1 MRKRF
6 LSLTIAL
13 VLCTAM
19 LTLNLSAPILG
30 AGAVTGESSHTQE
43 EIVYDGQNT
52 GVLHTNIKL
61 PASSEYGL
69 NVIDVIEFDLSNRN
83 LTVEAINSGTY
94 LNSQKTVTSAVGD
107 FNDVHDGKT
116 VLAATN
122 GDLWMTAVHSNSA
135 VNTGGTFA
143 VPRGMLIIDGEIWST
158 PQIGNE
164 NLEATNDEKGSTT
177 PPKYAFGMTADYQPI
192 VGIPNASIVIRN
204 TSQNKTVTAD
214 GLNRLPADNSLIV
227 YNYRVANSRALAD
240 ACEVEIELDSDVFRH
255 GATLSGTVK
264 AVYPSGQGGT
274 AEIARNRIVLT
285 ARGTRLSTINSF
297 RVGDQISIDCSIT
310 STSNQELWQNCV
322 QAVGGHMPILIN
334 GAVST
339 QFTGTGR
346 WPYTLIGYTNEGTVM
361 MTTVDGRQSS
371 YSVGIQERH
380 LADFCRE
387 LGYNSV
393 FWFDGGGSTTMVTIE
408 DDGGYVVRNSPSD
421 GSPRAVINSIAV
433 CWNDTPR
440 EAQGS
445 LDYIIEPVS
454 FNPLSID
461 FPKEMA
467 AAFNS
472 PNAASASFQEGN
484 VLRLT
489 SVTNTNDAYINFDFS
504 TAEKKVNTSEY
515 KYIVLRL
522 RTPQTVRS
530 GVFQMFLCA
539 GAVTGAN
546 PSYTKSFQ
554 MTRDG
559 EYHTYILDLTN
570 QSGWS
575 GNLNCIRLDFFDG
588 NSNAGD
594 YVEISQFG
602 FAKTAAEAEMLKESY
617 ENGNTHQWD
626 EGIVTTEPGYGK
638 EGVKTYTCTHC
649 GATKTE
655 AVPALPGLL
664 GDVNGDGI
672 INGIDSGLLL
682 QYLAEWEVEIDLTAA
697 DVNGDGIINGVDS
710 GLLLQYLAEWFDEF
724 PAA

>member
-1 MRKRF
+1 
-6 LSLTIAL
+6 
-13 VLCTAM
+13 
-19 LTLNLSAPILG
+19 
-30 AGAVTGESSHTQE
+30 
-43 EIVYDGQNT
+43 
-52 GVLHTNIKL
+52 
-61 PASSEYGL
+61 
-69 NVIDVIEFDLSNRN
+69 
-83 LTVEAINSGTY
+83 
-94 LNSQKTVTSAVGD
+94 
-107 FNDVHDGKT
+107 
-116 VLAATN
+116 
-122 GDLWMTAVHSNSA
+122 
-135 VNTGGTFA
+135 
-143 VPRGMLIIDGEIWST
+143 
-158 PQIGNE
+158 
-164 NLEATNDEKGSTT
+164 
-177 PPKYAFGMTADYQPI
+177 MTADYQPI

-274 AEIARNRIVLT
+274 AEISRNRIVLT

-393 FWFDGGGSTTMVTIE
+393 FWFDGGGSTTLVTVE
-408 DDGGYVVRNSPSD
+408 DDGEYVVRNSPSD

-440 EAQGS
+440 GAQGA

-454 FNPLSID
+454 FNPLSMD
-461 FPKEMA
+461 FPQAMA
-467 AAFNS
+467 AAFNT

-489 SVTNTNDAYINFDFS
+489 SVTNTNDAYISFDFS

-522 RTPQTVRS
+522 RTPETVRS

-539 GAVTGAN
+539 GGITAPN
-546 PSYTKSFQ
+546 PSYTKNFQ

-575 GNLNCIRLDFFDG
+575 GNLNSIRLDFFDG

-602 FAKTAAEAEMLKESY
+602 FAKTAAEAEMLKASY
-617 ENGNTHQWD
+617 ESGNTHQWD

-664 GDVNGDGI
+664 GDVNGDGM
-672 INGIDSGLLL
+672 INGVDSGLLL
-682 QYLAEWEVEIDLTAA
+682 QYLAEWEVEIDQTAA
-697 DVNGDGIINGVDS
+697 DVNGDGMINGIDS
-710 GLLLQYLAEWFDEF
+710 GLLLQYLAEWFEEF

>member
-1 MRKRF
+1 
-6 LSLTIAL
+6 
-13 VLCTAM
+13 
-19 LTLNLSAPILG
+19 
-30 AGAVTGESSHTQE
+30 
-43 EIVYDGQNT
+43 
-52 GVLHTNIKL
+52 
-61 PASSEYGL
+61 
-69 NVIDVIEFDLSNRN
+69 
-83 LTVEAINSGTY
+83 
-94 LNSQKTVTSAVGD
+94 
-107 FNDVHDGKT
+107 
-116 VLAATN
+116 
-122 GDLWMTAVHSNSA
+122 
-135 VNTGGTFA
+135 
-143 VPRGMLIIDGEIWST
+143 
-158 PQIGNE
+158 
-164 NLEATNDEKGSTT
+164 
-177 PPKYAFGMTADYQPI
+177 
-192 VGIPNASIVIRN
+192 
-204 TSQNKTVTAD
+204 
-214 GLNRLPADNSLIV
+214 
-227 YNYRVANSRALAD
+227 
-240 ACEVEIELDSDVFRH
+240 
-255 GATLSGTVK
+255 
-264 AVYPSGQGGT
+264 
-274 AEIARNRIVLT
+274 
-285 ARGTRLSTINSF
+285 
-297 RVGDQISIDCSIT
+297 
-310 STSNQELWQNCV
+310 
-322 QAVGGHMPILIN
+322 
-334 GAVST
+334 
-339 QFTGTGR
+339 
-346 WPYTLIGYTNEGTVM
+346 
-361 MTTVDGRQSS
+361 
-371 YSVGIQERH
+371 
-380 LADFCRE
+380 
-387 LGYNSV
+387 
-393 FWFDGGGSTTMVTIE
+393 MVTIE

-672 INGIDSGLLL
+672 INGVDSGLLL